1 MIAGALPTGRP
12 DLTAH
17 AACEDRR
24 VSLFAA
30 LVDDAGLFPPEELP
44 MVAALARHR
53 EDATDSSAVL
63 TGRFL
68 CAASRLPDLRDHLAP
83 DDHLALGLISPLDQ
97 LSLEQS
103 LATIDAEPRIE
114 LAVVEG
120 PATDLN
126 ALPSVPDGVP
136 CHVETPRGDLAA
148 VERVGAAGYGVKVRC
163 GGVRAE
169 LFPSADE
176 LGAFIATCVRAGVPF
191 KATAGLHHALPY
203 RDAQTGFT
211 HHGFL
216 NLLLATCRAVSD
228 ASEAEVIDALAST
241 DRDAL
246 VAEAQTID
254 ADVAKNARRLFVAY
268 GSCSTR
274 EPIDDLTELG
284 LLKL

>member
-1 MIAGALPTGRP
+1 VT
-12 DLTAH
+12 
-17 AACEDRR
+17 
-24 VSLFAA
+24 LFAG

-44 MVAALARHR
+44 MAAALARHR
-53 EDATDSSAVL
+53 EDATAGSPVL

-68 CAASRLPDLRDHLAP
+68 CTAARLPELLGHLAP
-83 DDHLALGLISPLDQ
+83 EDHLALGLISPLDDA
-97 LSLEQS
+97 SLEQS
-103 LATIDAEPRIE
+103 LAAIAAEPRIE

-120 PATDLN
+120 PARNLD
-126 ALPSVPDGVP
+126 ALPTIPDGVP
-136 CHVETPRGDLAA
+136 CHVETPHGDLAA

-203 RDAQTGFT
+203 RDARTGFS

-216 NLLLATCRAVSD
+216 NLLLATCRAVD
-228 ASEAEVIDALAST
+228 GASEAKVVDAIAST

-246 VAEAQTID
+246 VSEAQAVD
-254 ADVAKNARRLFVAY
+254 AELANDARRLFVAY

-274 EPIDDLTELG
+274 EPIDDLRELG
-284 LLKL
+284 LLDS

>member
-1 MIAGALPTGRP
+1 MT
-12 DLTAH
+12 
-17 AACEDRR
+17 
-24 VSLFAA
+24 LFSR

-44 MVAALARHR
+44 MAAALTRHR
-53 EDATDSSAVL
+53 EDAANSSLVL

-68 CAASRLPDLRDHLAP
+68 CAAARLPELLDHLAP
-83 DDHLALGLISPLDQ
+83 DDHLALGLIVPLDHA
-97 LSLEQS
+97 SLDHS

-114 LAVVEG
+114 LAVLEG
-120 PATDLN
+120 PAKDLD
-126 ALPSVPDGVP
+126 ALPSIPDGVP

-176 LGAFIATCVRAGVPF
+176 LGAFIATCVRAGAPF

-216 NLLLATCRAVSD
+216 NLLLATCRAVD
-228 ASEAEVIDALAST
+228 GASEARVVDVIAST

-246 VAEAQTID
+246 VAEAQSVD
-254 ADVAKNARRLFVAY
+254 DDLARRARRMFVAY

-284 LLKL
+284 LLAS

>member
-1 MIAGALPTGRP
+1 M
-12 DLTAH
+12 
-17 AACEDRR
+17 
-24 VSLFAA
+24 SLFAA

-44 MVAALARHR
+44 MAAALARHR
-53 EDATDSSAVL
+53 EDATAGSPVL

-68 CAASRLPDLRDHLAP
+68 CTAARLPELLDHLAQ
-83 DDHLALGLISPLDQ
+83 DDHLVLGLIVPLDQ
-97 LSLEQS
+97 ASLDQS
-103 LATIDAEPRIE
+103 MAAIDGEPRIE

-120 PATDLN
+120 PAKDLD
-126 ALPSVPDGVP
+126 ALPTIPDGVP

-148 VERVGAAGYGVKVRC
+148 VERVGAVGYGVKVRC

-176 LGAFIATCVRAGVPF
+176 LGAFIAICVRAGVPF

-216 NLLLATCRAVSD
+216 NLLLATCRAVD
-228 ASEAEVIDALAST
+228 GASEAKVVDVIAST
-241 DRDAL
+241 DRDTL
-246 VAEAQTID
+246 VAEAQSVD
-254 ADVAKNARRLFVAY
+254 EDLARHARRLFVAY

-284 LLKL
+284 LLAS